1 MKQKLPRRRGLSL
14 LLALAMVLSLAPAA
28 FAATVRCP
36 ECNSTNCTKTTVAE
50 ANCHEGGVDRYVCK
64 NCGKTTLVETAEDK
78 NNHDARYTTT
88 ATERPTLPSAPM
100 TATAGPRSPM
110 NSTAPAGALNAWR

>member
-78 NNHDARYTTT
+78 NNHDARYTDNGDGETH
-88 ATERPTLPSAPM
+88 SAAM